1 MLQIAGQKAELFACF
16 DGRSCQDDSVNLFC
30 SECVDGHCDGKV
42 GLARSGRSYA
52 ENYRTALY
60 RVNIFLLTECFG
72 LYGFALGAYANAVVD
87 AANNANGAANGF
99 MGVGMMNM
107 ASGGVMGGVATN
119 AQPAQQNQAQAGSKF
134 CSNCGSPVSG
144 AFCSNCGN
152 KVA

>member
-1 MLQIAGQKAELFACF
+1 MKKNVYDEPIRRRGICLTWFVVESVTLDEDSEKKINNYELSANAAMQQ
-16 DGRSCQDDSVNLFC
+16 GT
-30 SECVDGHCDGKV
+30 
-42 GLARSGRSYA
+42 LA
-52 ENYRTALY
+52 
-60 RVNIFLLTECFG
+60 
-72 LYGFALGAYANAVVD
+72 GAYANAVVD